1 MILNKK
7 IYKSLLV
14 GFITGI
20 INGLFGSGG
29 GTIIVPSLV
38 FLLCIEEHKAHAT
51 AISIILPITF
61 ISTFIYLK
69 QGMLVYKVAIPVII
83 GAVLGGIVGSK
94 LLNKIPTN
102 ILRKIFGIFMIIAAI
117 RMVIK

>member
-1 MILNKK
+1 MTLNKK

-38 FLLCIEEHKAHAT
+38 FLLGIEQHRAHST
-51 AISIILPITF
+51 AIFIIFPITL

-83 GAVLGGIVGSK
+83 GSVIGSILGSK

-102 ILRKIFGIFMIIAAI
+102 ILRKVFGIFMVIAAI